1 MDGMEIQVMEDIDN
15 IVAAFQN
22 DDDAKLMELSGQGD
36 APKKTGLPRL
46 SINYDT
52 ETEEGTSLP
61 RGEWK
66 IFLDGKFLYA
76 SKVSLRPLLRT
87 YEYSLWDQEQET
99 FASKSVQK
107 TGLQG
112 EFPDTMGTN
121 KCGRLSRDEENALSD
136 DDPSYIHSRNV
147 VCNQIIYGQISGTF
161 YDAEKNPTA
170 LDKVPVVAY
179 FKRSGFKPVA
189 DAIDLLRR
197 NNKLM
202 QRTSFDLTTNRMK
215 KGSVVYYVPVLK
227 EGDAMDI
234 ADTDKEL
241 MGMFAETVKSHNEY
255 VMKENRESLKKV
267 LSEEDADLADDFDV
281 DAA

>member
-1 MDGMEIQVMEDIDN
+1 MDGTEIQVMDDIDN

-46 SINYDT
+46 SINYETDT
-52 ETEEGTSLP
+52 DDGLSLP

-99 FASKSVQK
+99 FAAKSVQK

-112 EFPDTMGTN
+112 DFPDTTGTS
-121 KCGRLSRDEENALSD
+121 KCGRLTRDEENALSE
-136 DDPSYIHSRNV
+136 DDPAYIHSRNV

-161 YDAEKNPTA
+161 YDAEKNPTV
-170 LDKVPVVAY
+170 LDKTPVVAY

-227 EGDAMDI
+227 EGQNVDI
-234 ADTDKEL
+234 TANDKEL

-255 VMKENRESLKKV
+255 VMKENRESLKRTV
-267 LSEEDADLADDFDV
+267 SDEDVDLADDFNV